1 MFINPK
7 SQILN
12 PKQYQITKIQNS
24 HPSGDPPRAEKPA
37 EISSKQYDLEDRTY
51 LFAKHCRDFI
61 SRLPKMTVNFEYGKQ
76 LARSAGSQ
84 AANYIEANE
93 SISRKDFLLRL
104 KICRKEAKESRLWL
118 RLAEAGNDTAGNK
131 IKNELIQEAMELT
144 CIFGAILEKSK

>member
-1 MFINPK
+1 M
-7 SQILN
+7 
-12 PKQYQITKIQNS
+12 TKIQN
-24 HPSGDPPRAEKPA
+24 P
-37 EISSKQYDLEDRTY
+37 KQYDLEDRTY

-118 RLAEAGNDTAGNK
+118 RLAEVGNDAASNK
-131 IKNELIQEAMELT
+131 TKNELIQEAMELT
-144 CIFGAILEKSK
+144 RIFGAILEKSK